1 MSIKKQFSWFYR
13 CLKLYLYELN
23 EIFICYCFKI
33 DTYKMPQDYIP
44 VLIQTFV
51 VLGFVITTMVLTH
64 FLGPKRSSR
73 AKLEN
78 FECGI
83 EGMGNARSP
92 FSVKYFLIAIL
103 FVLFDV
109 EVIFMYPWAV
119 NFKSMGKEGFL
130 DMFLFMIL
138 LLAGFIYVI
147 LKGALKWDKR

>member
-1 MSIKKQFSWFYR
+1 
-13 CLKLYLYELN
+13 
-23 EIFICYCFKI
+23 
-33 DTYKMPQDYIP
+33 MPKDYIP
-44 VLIQTFV
+44 VLIQILI

-64 FLGPKRSSR
+64 YLGPRRFSH

-119 NFKSMGKEGFL
+119 NFKTLGKEGFL
-130 DMFLFMIL
+130 DMFLFMVL
-138 LLAGFIYVI
+138 VLAGFIYII
-147 LKGALKWDKR
+147 LKGALKWEKR

>member
-1 MSIKKQFSWFYR
+1 
-13 CLKLYLYELN
+13 
-23 EIFICYCFKI
+23 
-33 DTYKMPQDYIP
+33 MPQDYIP
-44 VLIQTFV
+44 ILIQTLI

-83 EGMGNARSP
+83 EGLGNARSP

-119 NFKSMGKEGFL
+119 NFKALGKEGFI
-130 DMFLFMIL
+130 DMFLFMTL
-138 LLAGFIYVI
+138 VLAGFIYII

>member
-1 MSIKKQFSWFYR
+1 
-13 CLKLYLYELN
+13 
-23 EIFICYCFKI
+23 
-33 DTYKMPQDYIP
+33 MPQDYIP

-119 NFKSMGKEGFL
+119 NFKAMGKEGFL

>member
-1 MSIKKQFSWFYR
+1 MDSQNKF
-13 CLKLYLYELN
+13 
-23 EIFICYCFKI
+23 
-33 DTYKMPQDYIP
+33 MPQDYIP
-44 VLIQTFV
+44 IMIQSFI
-51 VLGFVITTMVLTH
+51 VLGFVLTTMIMTH
-64 FLGPKRSSR
+64 LLGPLRKSK

-119 NFKSMGKEGFL
+119 NFRDLGANGFL
-130 DMFLFMIL
+130 DMLLFLGL
-138 LLAGFIYVI
+138 LLLGFIYIV
-147 LKGALKWDKR
+147 LKGALKWDKS

>member
-1 MSIKKQFSWFYR
+1 MI
-13 CLKLYLYELN
+13 
-23 EIFICYCFKI
+23 
-33 DTYKMPQDYIP
+33 PQDYIP
-44 VLIQTFV
+44 IMIQSFI
-51 VLGFVITTMVLTH
+51 VLGFVITTMLLTH
-64 FLGPKRSSR
+64 WLGPKRSTK

-119 NFKSMGKEGFL
+119 NFKALGGHGFL
-130 DMFLFMIL
+130 EMLVFLGL
-138 LLAGFIYVI
+138 LMLGFLYII
-147 LKGALKWDKR
+147 LKGALKWEK